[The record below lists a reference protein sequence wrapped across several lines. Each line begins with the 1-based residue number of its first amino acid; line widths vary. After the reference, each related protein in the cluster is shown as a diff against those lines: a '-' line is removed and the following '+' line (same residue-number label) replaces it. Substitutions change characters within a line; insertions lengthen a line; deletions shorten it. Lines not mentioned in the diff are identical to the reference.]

1 MKKKRINGE
10 GNIRKRSEHS
20 WEASLRTEDGERL
33 YVYGSSQKEVKE
45 KLQEIQ
51 TEIANGTYVPE
62 TEMTVGEWLDEWYE
76 CFTTGV
82 KASSRA
88 RYEQDIRNH
97 IKPAIGHFNL
107 QGLKL
112 LHVQRFLN
120 QCKEKKNL
128 ALKTVKNIYLVLNKA
143 LKKAQSQGLIRQN
156 PCGEAEIPSYDTP
169 QKEMRPLKDAEVT
182 QFLKLIAGHP
192 DEFFLYTA
200 LFTGMRE
207 SELIGLTWD
216 CIDWDTSNIHL
227 YRQLKPVKGRKATW
241 AFTTLKNKQS
251 RDFIAPP
258 SVIRI
263 LKKQKLKQSEW
274 KLQYGEVYEND
285 LNLVFTNPFGK
296 HLTSVTIYNHFKA
309 IVTQMGLPEVRFHD
323 LRHTYATLALQ
334 NGVDVKTVSNNLG
347 HATVAFTMDKYVH
360 VSMTMQQDCVSK
372 MESFIASLCSGGGI
386 MVA

>member
-62 TEMTVGEWLDEWYE
+62 TEMTVSEWLDEWYE

-88 RYEQDIRNH
+88 RYEQDIRIH

-107 QGLKL
+107 QDLKL

-263 LKKQKLKQSEW
+263 LKKQKLKQAEW
-274 KLQYGEVYEND
+274 KLQYGEAYEND

-309 IVTQMGLPEVRFHD
+309 IVTQMGLPGVRFHD

-360 VSMTMQQDCVSK
+360 VSMAMQQDCVSK
-372 MESFIASLCSGGGI
+372 MESFIASL
-386 MVA
+386 

>member
-62 TEMTVGEWLDEWYE
+62 TEMTVSEWLDEWYE

-97 IKPAIGHFNL
+97 IKPAIGHINL
-107 QGLKL
+107 QDLKL

-143 LKKAQSQGLIRQN
+143 LKKA
-156 PCGEAEIPSYDTP
+156 
-169 QKEMRPLKDAEVT
+169 
-182 QFLKLIAGHP
+182 
-192 DEFFLYTA
+192 FFLQ
-200 LFTGMRE
+200 F
-207 SELIGLTWD
+207 
-216 CIDWDTSNIHL
+216 
-227 YRQLKPVKGRKATW
+227 
-241 AFTTLKNKQS
+241 
-251 RDFIAPP
+251 
-258 SVIRI
+258 
-263 LKKQKLKQSEW
+263 
-274 KLQYGEVYEND
+274 
-285 LNLVFTNPFGK
+285 
-296 HLTSVTIYNHFKA
+296 
-309 IVTQMGLPEVRFHD
+309 
-323 LRHTYATLALQ
+323 
-334 NGVDVKTVSNNLG
+334 
-347 HATVAFTMDKYVH
+347 
-360 VSMTMQQDCVSK
+360 
-372 MESFIASLCSGGGI
+372 
-386 MVA
+386 

>member
-33 YVYGSSQKEVKE
+33 YVYGSSQKQVKE

-107 QGLKL
+107 QDLKL

-227 YRQLKPVKGRKATW
+227 YRQLTPVKGRKATW

-334 NGVDVKTVSNNLG
+334 NGVDVKMVSNNLG

-372 MESFIASLCSGGGI
+372 MESFIASL
-386 MVA
+386 

>member
-33 YVYGSSQKEVKE
+33 YVYGSSQKQVKE

-97 IKPAIGHFNL
+97 IKPAIGHINL
-107 QGLKL
+107 QDLKL

-156 PCGEAEIPSYDTP
+156 PCDEAEIPSYDTP

-216 CIDWDTSNIHL
+216 CIDWDTGNIHL

-258 SVIRI
+258 SVIHI
-263 LKKQKLKQSEW
+263 LKKQKLKQAEW

-334 NGVDVKTVSNNLG
+334 NCVDVKTVSNNLG

-372 MESFIASLCSGGGI
+372 MESFIVSL
-386 MVA
+386 